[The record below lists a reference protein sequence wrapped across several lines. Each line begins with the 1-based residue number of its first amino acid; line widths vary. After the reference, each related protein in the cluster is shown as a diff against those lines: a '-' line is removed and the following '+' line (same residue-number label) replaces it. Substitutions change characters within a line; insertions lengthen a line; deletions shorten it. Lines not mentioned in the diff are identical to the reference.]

1 MTFRSRQV
9 RITLASRTIVDDL
22 VAEHITI
29 DAEVV
34 LASLALVSARLAGAF
49 STFGTRRI
57 ARAAVGA
64 FGGGREGRQAAETLR

>member
-49 STFGTRRI
+49 
-57 ARAAVGA
+57 
-64 FGGGREGRQAAETLR
+64 GGGREGRQAAETLR